1 MKGITIGGAVATAVY
16 LAGVGWYVVEN
27 TGSFAGLKPNE
38 LGDFLAGS
46 LGPLAF
52 FWLICGYLQQGIELK
67 QNTRALELQVQELQ
81 NSVDQQRELVAVTR
95 EQLQMEGE
103 EVRRQHQAARL
114 AALPVMVAKSG
125 GSFNGDGNAYVR
137 LNLTN
142 VGGDVRNVLFS
153 MPDIYQFTLPNVVLW
168 SRGAANDLS
177 WFIDSARELENFG
190 FQMTYI
196 DANGHRGQVDFQV
209 RFEEP
214 GAVSGVRFK
223 THVEVSNPD

>member
-1 MKGITIGGAVATAVY
+1 
-16 LAGVGWYVVEN
+16 
-27 TGSFAGLKPNE
+27 
-38 LGDFLAGS
+38 
-46 LGPLAF
+46 
-52 FWLICGYLQQGIELK
+52 
-67 QNTRALELQVQELQ
+67 
-81 NSVDQQRELVAVTR
+81 
-95 EQLQMEGE
+95 MEGE